1 MAQKRTMLS
10 SICLSTG
17 SALIQVSIKSV
28 SPQMKQ
34 NLHLFPHAPLKE
46 LIDNVPVYSPAR
58 MFLITCIVLLHTVI
72 FAPLPYWH
80 LHRKQ
85 TNLLASIRLSN
96 CRGFVYFLQVS

>member
-58 MFLITCIVLLHTVI
+58 MFLITCIVLLHNGDICSVT
-72 FAPLPYWH
+72 
-80 LHRKQ
+80 
-85 TNLLASIRLSN
+85 LLASSQEANKPTGIH
-96 CRGFVYFLQVS
+96 QAE